1 MELNI
6 TVTEP
11 ALIDNLTPIAA
22 SLNSYNT
29 QLKTAIETLK
39 FLQAFG
45 SEFKA
50 GALPPQLSA
59 ELDQVTE
66 PLETLAD
73 EINEKIGQLQD
84 SFDAFFEPLQAQV
97 DTFQEQAETIQAQL
111 DTVGEF
117 AESIDQ
123 QAQAILV
130 DYTDKIELAL
140 QSLSSLRTD
149 KLLQLEQAIST
160 QVEQLIQQALSALLG
175 ELAPQFE
182 TLTQTYLTQITAANQ
197 QVDEIHQRIEY
208 NLGKTR
214 NLLEQIGRVLEAAKP
229 VLDSAARILA

>member
-1 MELNI
+1 MELEI
-6 TVTEP
+6 TVAES
-11 ALIDNLTPIAA
+11 ALIDDLAPIAT

-39 FLQAFG
+39 LLQALG
-45 SEFKA
+45 SGFA
-50 GALPPQLSA
+50 VGALPPQLSSD
-59 ELDQVTE
+59 LGQVTKS
-66 PLETLAD
+66 LETLAD
-73 EINEKIGQLQD
+73 EINEKIKQLKD
-84 SFDAFFEPLQAQV
+84 AFDEFFEPLQTQV
-97 DTFQEQAETIQAQL
+97 DSLQEQAETIQEQL

-175 ELAPQFE
+175 ELTPQFE
-182 TLTQTYLTQITAANQ
+182 TLTQTYLTKITAANQ

-214 NLLEQIGRVLEAAKP
+214 DLLEQIGRVLEAAKP

>member
-1 MELNI
+1 MELEI
-6 TVTEP
+6 TVAEP

-29 QLKTAIETLK
+29 QLKMAIETLK
-39 FLQAFG
+39 CLQALG
-45 SEFKA
+45 SEFKT

-59 ELDQVTE
+59 DLDQVTE

-73 EINEKIGQLQD
+73 EINEKIGQLKD
-84 SFDAFFEPLQAQV
+84 SFDTFFEPLQAQV
-97 DTFQEQAETIQAQL
+97 DTFQEQAETIQEQL

-160 QVEQLIQQALSALLG
+160 QVEKLIQQALNSLLR
-175 ELAPQFE
+175 ELVPQFE
-182 TLTQTYLTQITAANQ
+182 TLTQTYLTKITAANQ

-214 NLLEQIGRVLEAAKP
+214 DLLEQIGRVLEAAKP
-229 VLDSAARILA
+229 VLDSATRILA